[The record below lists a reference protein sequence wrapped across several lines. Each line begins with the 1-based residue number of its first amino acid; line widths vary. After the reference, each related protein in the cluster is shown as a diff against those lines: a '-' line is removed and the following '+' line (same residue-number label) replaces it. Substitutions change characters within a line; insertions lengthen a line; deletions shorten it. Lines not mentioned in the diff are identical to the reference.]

1 MKIISGWGLPVFF
14 ISVMFAIGELLI
26 ARIYHFNIHDRILL
40 PFGIGFSLLS
50 IVLAHLSYPRVHN
63 VKILLLG
70 YVMSI
75 MSIIFLLFSGILPL
89 EKHIH
94 TQVILFLYLAQFAIL
109 LICALMPAL
118 VKHKTAGI
126 ITFIM
131 ITAALAGLL
140 FVNFGILKLSVE
152 HVGNLPWA
160 YFIVPLIM
168 SALTIAITAFRS
180 GNDFHIGGLISGLS
194 IILCTGYYVIS
205 ADKGNIGNADMLTFA
220 GIPAI
225 LTIGI
230 LIHWILRMGH
240 LAYYD
245 PMLRIYNRG
254 YCNRIL
260 SGEIPMKK
268 GMGNAVAILDID
280 HFKRI
285 NDTHGHQFGDKVLVH
300 TARILTEEIVPD
312 GILCRYGGEEFIV
325 FLKGDDKKNLV
336 KQMERV
342 RKRIEGTAV
351 YNNKKKV
358 KLTISVGISMR
369 KAKEQDLEDI
379 LKAAD
384 KALYFSKT
392 NGRNQTTMR

>member
-14 ISVMFAIGELLI
+14 ISVLFAIGELLI

-75 MSIIFLLFSGILPL
+75 TSIVFLMFSGILPL
-89 EKHIH
+89 ENHIH
-94 TQVILFLYLAQFAIL
+94 TQVILFLYLTQFVIL

-118 VKHKTAGI
+118 IKYKLAGM
-126 ITFIM
+126 ITFIT
-131 ITAALAGLL
+131 ITAALIGVLL
-140 FVNFGILKLSVE
+140 VNFGVIKLPME
-152 HVGNLPWA
+152 HVSNLPLP
-160 YFIVPLIM
+160 YFIAPLVM
-168 SALTIAITAFRS
+168 SALTIVITAFKS

-194 IILCTGYYVIS
+194 VILCTGYYVIS

-260 SGEIPMKK
+260 SGEIPLKK
-268 GMGNAVAILDID
+268 DMGDAIAILDID

-300 TARILTEEIVPD
+300 TANILTEEIVPN

-325 FLKGDDKKNLV
+325 FLRGNDKKALV

-342 RKRIEGTAV
+342 RKRIESTAV
-351 YNNKKKV
+351 YNSKRRV
-358 KLTISVGISMR
+358 KLAISIGISVR
-369 KAKEQDLEDI
+369 KTKEQDLEDI
-379 LKAAD
+379 LKIAD

-392 NGRNQTTMR
+392 NGRNQTTVR